1 MLFIEIWVN
10 DVEQTQMPPHTHTH
24 ALNERTTHS
33 KMHRYSK
40 IHTHTQPERYGLR
53 FRFSLVDFV
62 RLSSSFLFFSLLN
75 AFSQKRKHTFPTQQR
90 WQPTPRRGKAWSGPD
105 THSRATVG
113 WGGDSV
119 KWERVSVSLLTT
131 AVECSM
137 LSCCV
142 CVCMFTCVCAVYGE
156 SVKSWWAHR
165 SICHPHIVYLVAAAA
180 ESLPQFLPPLLFP
193 ITALALFAVCVCLQI
208 S

>member
-10 DVEQTQMPPHTHTH
+10 DVEQTQMPPNTHTH

-40 IHTHTQPERYGLR
+40 ILKDTQPGRYGLR
-53 FRFSLVDFV
+53 FRFSLVDFF

-90 WQPTPRRGKAWSGPD
+90 WQPTPRRGPD

-113 WGGDSV
+113 WGGDTGR
-119 KWERVSVSLLTT
+119 WGGLERGLCLIVDHSCWVLYAFLL
-131 AVECSM
+131 
-137 LSCCV
+137 CV
-142 CVCMFTCVCAVYGE
+142 CVCMSTCVCVLCM
-156 SVKSWWAHR
+156 VK
-165 SICHPHIVYLVAAAA
+165 V
-180 ESLPQFLPPLLFP
+180 
-193 ITALALFAVCVCLQI
+193 
-208 S
+208 

>member
-1 MLFIEIWVN
+1 
-10 DVEQTQMPPHTHTH
+10 
-24 ALNERTTHS
+24 
-33 KMHRYSK
+33 MHRYSK
-40 IHTHTQPERYGLR
+40 IHTHTQIERYGLR
-53 FRFSLVDFV
+53 FRFSLVDFF

-90 WQPTPRRGKAWSGPD
+90 WQPTPRRGPARPGPD

-113 WGGDSV
+113 WRGDSV
-119 KWERVSVSLLTT
+119 RWEGLQRGLCLIVDHSCWVLYAFLL
-131 AVECSM
+131 C
-137 LSCCV
+137 LCV
-142 CVCMFTCVCAVYGE
+142 YLYVYVCVCAVYGE

-180 ESLPQFLPPLLFP
+180 ESLPQFLPPSSPLSPPSPYLRC
-193 ITALALFAVCVCLQI
+193 VCVCIQI